1 MGIINVLD
9 IQVANLIAAGEVVD
23 RPASAVK
30 ELIEN
35 SMDAGANKI
44 TVEIKK
50 GGISF
55 IRVCDNGKGMSRED
69 VPVSIRRHATSKI
82 QTQWDLGSI
91 TTLGFRGEAL
101 AAISSVSKIRIM
113 TKRAEDKIGTLM
125 SCEPGGEVELND
137 VGCPNG
143 TTVIVEELFANVPAR
158 RKFLKKDTTEG
169 MAISNVVEKLA
180 LSRPDIAFSF
190 ISDDALRF
198 STPGDGKLSNAI
210 YALYGREYTKK
221 MTEVEWLTEG
231 VEIKGYIG
239 NPDNTKANRNHQ
251 IFFVND
257 RFVRNKTMSAALEQA
272 YDSYIPETKFPC
284 CVLRIYVHPAFVDAN
299 VHPTK
304 AEVKFSD
311 EKQIFNAVYATVRGT
326 LERKLDRPEYLSNIG
341 STGIMPDI
349 KKEGRDIINAIS
361 PIIDRETSREMPK
374 PENISFTNEMNIK
387 PLFDVFEKKDSISV
401 NTPKNETAYVN
412 NVTDEQ
418 KEYKPDI
425 IFELDESFQ
434 AGIKMTE
441 NENLSKPINAAENE
455 NDNGGEYINTPR
467 VFDRSEEVKVIPDSS
482 LDENY
487 SGRECS
493 PTGKYTY
500 GDEVVTNELPF
511 YRIVGEVFYSYVFVE
526 LADRVLVV
534 DKHAAHER
542 IIFEELKRNMKKA
555 KNVLQFLL
563 VPVKVTLS
571 SEEIGVIEEYKDE
584 ISAIGFEFD
593 GGKNENEIDVFAIPT
608 GLDLEDG
615 LKLFT
620 SVISRLGE
628 GTGIASLSKEIMF
641 EKALYQAS
649 CKAAVKAGRADA
661 EEDIKALIE
670 KLLVLPDIKYCPH
683 GRPVAFEIT
692 RDELEKQFKRK

>member
-1 MGIINVLD
+1 MGEINVLD

-35 SMDAGANKI
+35 AMDAGANKI

-113 TKRAEDKIGTLM
+113 TKRKEDKIGTLM
-125 SCEPGGEVELND
+125 ECLPGGEVILND
-137 VGCPNG
+137 AGCPNG

-158 RKFLKKDTTEG
+158 RKFLKKDATEG

-180 LSRPDIAFSF
+180 LSRPDISFYF
-190 ISDDALRF
+190 ISDDVLKF

-221 MTEVEWLTEG
+221 MTEVEWLTDG

-257 RFVRNKTMSAALEQA
+257 RFVKNKTMSAALEQA

-311 EKQIFNAVYATVRGT
+311 DKQIFSAIYATVRGV
-326 LERKLDRPEYLSNIG
+326 LERKLSRPEMLSTTDL
-341 STGIMPDI
+341 SE
-349 KKEGRDIINAIS
+349 KEKEGRDIINSFS
-361 PIIDRETSREMPK
+361 PIKDFEDRKNDQK
-374 PENISFTNEMNIK
+374 PERISFTNEMDIK
-387 PLFDVFEKKDSISV
+387 PTFDVFTKSE
-401 NTPKNETAYVN
+401 NENKNNADKSEI
-412 NVTDEQ
+412 
-418 KEYKPDI
+418 KKPDI
-425 IFELDESFQ
+425 
-434 AGIKMTE
+434 
-441 NENLSKPINAAENE
+441 
-455 NDNGGEYINTPR
+455 
-467 VFDRSEEVKVIPDSS
+467 VFD
-482 LDENY
+482 LDENIDGILNEKTNTSEEKHSFLRDLNDNTNIEKDKGRMIPDTSFDNDY
-487 SGRECS
+487 AGRETS
-493 PTGKYTY
+493 PTGKYSY
-500 GDEVVTNELPF
+500 EKEEIIPQIPF
-511 YRIVGEVFYSYVFVE
+511 YKIIGEVFYSYVFVE

-542 IIFEELKRNMKKA
+542 IIFENLKKNMKRS

-563 VPVKVTLS
+563 VPIKVTLS
-571 SEEIGVIEEYKDE
+571 SEELGIVEEYKDE

-593 GGKNENEIDVFAIPT
+593 KNEDNLSVDFFAIPT
-608 GLDLEDG
+608 GLDAEG
-615 LKLFT
+615 ATNLFM
-620 SVISRLGE
+620 SVITRLMD
-628 GTGIASLSKEIMF
+628 GTGSAELSKEIMF

-649 CKAAVKAGRADA
+649 CKAAVKAGIPDA
-661 EEDIKALIE
+661 PEDTRVLIE

-692 RDELEKQFKRK
+692 KDNLEKQFKRK